1 MRYATLTLNPCID
14 KTMFFDTPF
23 EAGRLNRAETGSLH
37 SGGKGLNVSRVLKT
51 LGVEAPALGFCGGET
66 GMILEK
72 LLDEEGI
79 THQFAKTEAPT
90 RVCVKM
96 IDSGGVCTECN
107 ESGGPIKK
115 SELAALLKTTNR
127 LLGDAGDKCYFFMG
141 GSIPKGIEKSAYADI
156 ISFYK
161 DRRVRFILDADGE
174 ALTKGLAE
182 GPWMIKPNLYEL
194 SGLVGFEIDSVGDAI
209 SACRTIADTFGTRV
223 LCTLGEKGSLY
234 VSDEG
239 VWECSAPKVPMRG
252 FSGAGDTYLAG
263 FISLLTQGGS
273 VPESLRFGAA
283 MAAAKVSLPGNTVPS
298 VEEAETHYSNVSVRK
313 LF

>member
-1 MRYATLTLNPCID
+1 MDSPSSVNSRIAVATAKIVPC
-14 KTMFFDTPF
+14 T
-23 EAGRLNRAETGSLH
+23 GRIH
-37 SGGKGLNVSRVLKT
+37 S
-51 LGVEAPALGFCGGET
+51 F
-66 GMILEK
+66 
-72 LLDEEGI
+72 
-79 THQFAKTEAPT
+79 
-90 RVCVKM
+90 
-96 IDSGGVCTECN
+96 
-107 ESGGPIKK
+107 
-115 SELAALLKTTNR
+115 
-127 LLGDAGDKCYFFMG
+127 
-141 GSIPKGIEKSAYADI
+141 
-156 ISFYK
+156 
-161 DRRVRFILDADGE
+161 
-174 ALTKGLAE
+174 
-182 GPWMIKPNLYEL
+182 
-194 SGLVGFEIDSVGDAI
+194 AI